1 LQFQHIVE
9 AASPRRK
16 RSLIPKDEVI
26 PPLPNAPYHQGQN
39 FHEKIVAKG
48 ILGVLNHREEVK
60 LMIPMETHITSAV
73 CTERTAKQQMIS
85 RLLTLQVT
93 QSADKVLSGA
103 RKPFLLKMFFELILS
118 LKTNHTKILN
128 FLPAL
133 DCQIQ
138 LKAAG
143 G

>member
-48 ILGVLNHREEVK
+48 ILGVLNYREEVK

-73 CTERTAKQQMIS
+73 CTERTAKQQMKGNRCVFDNS
-85 RLLTLQVT
+85 RPCVEE
-93 QSADKVLSGA
+93 V
-103 RKPFLLKMFFELILS
+103 
-118 LKTNHTKILN
+118 
-128 FLPAL
+128 
-133 DCQIQ
+133 
-138 LKAAG
+138 LKAVNVEGGLWCLAG
-143 G
+143 ASKLQELVFGSVPTGAFLAL